1 MSGNEILLESGT
13 NEVEIAEFILGGQ
26 SFGVNVA
33 KIREF
38 IPYKGLELT
47 HLPDAHPSVPGV
59 FSLRG
64 QAVPLIELERHLGL
78 APQGENLTQVVV
90 VTEFNAMISA
100 YVADQIDQIHRIS
113 WRDFKPLDQIAVE
126 GSEAVQVTGVI
137 EVDGRHILIL
147 DLEHIIGEI
156 FPHSII
162 NYDEDEFEDSSGD
175 GGRVGINVFFAEDS
189 AIIRNRVSAI
199 LKSVGFEKLQVFENG
214 QLCLDAIQRVVDQV
228 KSGQAQLSDLL
239 NIVVTD
245 IEMPQMDGLSLC
257 RFIKQEFKLDIPVLM
272 FSSLINEQMME
283 KCRQVGAS
291 EMVSKPDTERLIE
304 LMDQYSAAK

>member
-1 MSGNEILLESGT
+1 MSGNDILLESGT

-26 SFGVNVA
+26 SFGINVA

-38 IPYKGLELT
+38 IPFKGLELT

-78 APQGENLTQVVV
+78 SHDGDNTNQVVV

-113 WRDFKPLDQIAVE
+113 WRDFKPLDQITVE
-126 GSEAVQVTGVI
+126 GSDTVQVIGVI
-137 EVDGRHILIL
+137 EVEGRHILIL

-162 NYDEDEFEDSSGD
+162 NYDEDALGEPGGDQGRSG
-175 GGRVGINVFFAEDS
+175 VNVFFAEDS

-199 LKSVGFEKLQVFENG
+199 LKSVGFAKLQVFENG
-214 QLCLDAIQRVVDQV
+214 QLCLEAIQQAVEQS
-228 KSGQAQLSDLL
+228 KSGQVQLTDLL
-239 NIVVTD
+239 NLVVTD

-257 RFIKQEFKLDIPVLM
+257 RFIKQELKLDIPVLM

-283 KCRQVGAS
+283 KCRQVGAA
-291 EMVSKPDTERLIE
+291 EMISKPDTERLIE
-304 LMDQYSAAK
+304 LMDQYSGIN